1 MNKIRTALIVL
12 FLLIVNNTMEV
23 VAGEVVWEELSRG
36 KADLNTVIVQKDNPK
51 VIYIGAKGGI
61 FKTQNSGQTWRTMFS
76 VRGQN
81 NDVRFLLFD
90 PSNKEAIFAA
100 AGSGLYYSDNRG
112 GKWSRIFR
120 GKSYPQGICTA
131 LAVTPDRIYLG
142 TKAGLFLSKDL
153 GRSWRKVISE
163 ASGQVVAVCYNSKD
177 TAQVYAAFENCIYKT
192 NNNGES
198 WEKVFSA
205 GASIEDNKA
214 EIEEE
219 TDEDGKENARIRYL
233 ISDSANPDIVYAAT
247 SAGVYKSS
255 DKTIS
260 WQAISNY
267 GLLSKDIRF
276 LLVSHDRGLFAATRS
291 GVFEYAGGRWNEL
304 SLRLLG
310 QDIKSLDSDNQGNLY
325 AVCGNGLFKAQRKY
339 SDGYLQNSITE
350 IYYKDEPEIHKV
362 QKIAIEYAEVN
373 PEKIMR
379 WRKQA
384 AAKACL
390 PKVSAGI
397 NRDTGDLWHWESGS
411 TTKTGDDVL
420 TRGRDT
426 LGWSVTLSWDLGE
439 IIWNDAQTSID
450 ARSRLS
456 AQLRDEILDEVNKLY
471 FERLR
476 VKMDLDRLSIE
487 DRKARFEKELR
498 LKELAAYLDALT
510 GGYFSTQLKNNAGL

>member
-36 KADLNTVIVQKDNPK
+36 KTNLNTVIVQKDNSK
-51 VIYIGAKGGI
+51 VIYIGTKGGL
-61 FKTQNSGQTWRTMFS
+61 FKTENSGKTWRAIFS

-81 NDVRFLLFD
+81 NDIRFLLFD

-131 LAVTPDRIYLG
+131 LAVTPDHIYLG
-142 TKAGLFLSKDL
+142 TKAGLFLSKDK

-163 ASGQVVAVCYNSKD
+163 ASGQVVAVCHNSKEP
-177 TAQVYAAFENCIYKT
+177 AQVYAAFENCVYKT
-192 NNNGES
+192 SDNAES
-198 WEKVFSA
+198 WEKVFST
-205 GASIEDNKA
+205 GVSVEDNKP
-214 EIEEE
+214 ELEEE
-219 TDEDGKENARIRYL
+219 DDGDEKENTKIRYL
-233 ISDSANPDIVYAAT
+233 ILDSVNPDIVYAAT

-255 DKTIS
+255 DKAIS

-267 GLLSKDIRF
+267 GLLSKDVRF
-276 LLVSHDRGLFAATRS
+276 LLVSHDAGLFAATRS
-291 GVFEYAGGRWNEL
+291 GVFEYAGARWNEL

-310 QDIKSLDSDNQGNLY
+310 RDINFMDSDSQGNLY
-325 AVCGNGLFKAQRKY
+325 VACSNGLFKAQRKY

-350 IYYKDEPEIHKV
+350 IYYKDEPEVLQV
-362 QKIAIEYAEVN
+362 QKVAIEYAEVN
-373 PEKIMR
+373 PEKITR

-390 PKVSAGI
+390 PKVSASI

-420 TRGRDT
+420 TRGQDT
-426 LGWSVTLSWDLGE
+426 LGWSVTLSWDLGG

-456 AQLRDEILDEVNKLY
+456 AQLRDEILDEVTKLY

-487 DRKARFEKELR
+487 DRKARLEKELR
-498 LKELAAYLDALT
+498 LKELAASLDALT
-510 GGYFSTQLKNNAGL
+510 GGYFSTQLKNNTGT